1 MTYTIHRHLPV
12 ATFIMFLL
20 CTAPDYASVSVVR
33 FPS

>member
-1 MTYTIHRHLPV
+1 MYDIYNRHLPV
-12 ATFIMFLL
+12 ATLMFLL